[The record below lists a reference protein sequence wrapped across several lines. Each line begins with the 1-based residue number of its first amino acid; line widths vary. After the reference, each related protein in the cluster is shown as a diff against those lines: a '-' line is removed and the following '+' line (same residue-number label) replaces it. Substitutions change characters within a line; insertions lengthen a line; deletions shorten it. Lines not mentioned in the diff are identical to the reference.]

1 MNKFT
6 ISSGHPLP
14 LGVSRGHNAY
24 NFAIFARDATAV
36 SLLLFSSGEGPV
48 LAELPLAQEVN
59 RTGDIWHI
67 RLHNLDRSLR
77 YGYRVDGPM
86 DPQEGGR
93 RFSKEHLLLDPYAS
107 ALSGGS
113 EWGEGYVRRG
123 TASPESRFKRR
134 CCLVNE
140 DFDWEGDRPLN
151 LPLKDSVIYELH
163 VRGFTRHPSSGVKQP
178 GTYLGLIEKIPYL
191 KELGITAVELLPVTE
206 FDETENVNR
215 NPCTGEKL
223 LNLWGYSPIAFFAPK
238 AAYASNGRNGG
249 QVNEFKEM
257 VKAFHRAG
265 IEVILD
271 IVFNHTGEGNER
283 GPVYS
288 FRGLANN
295 IYYLLDQHSR
305 EYLNFSGCGNTLN
318 CNHPMVRKLIIDC
331 LRHWVIEMHVDG
343 FRFDLAAVLGR
354 DTDGKVLENPPMIEK
369 IAEDPVLARS
379 KIIAEAWDAAGLYQV
394 GSFSKNPRWA
404 EWNGRFRDDVRGF
417 MTGREGSVAT
427 LATRVSG
434 SADLYQQQHKS
445 PFNSINFITSHDGFT
460 LADLVSYDHKHN
472 EMNGEY
478 NRDGDN
484 SNHSWNSGWE
494 GESDDAEI
502 LALRARRQRSLAVIL
517 LLSQGTPMFSAGDEF
532 GRSQRGNNNAYCQDN
547 EIAWLDW
554 RLAEKNGDL
563 LRFFRL
569 LIRLRREHPV
579 FRRAKFFPPG
589 EEDSIHEIRWQSL
602 NPGATDWSPECRT
615 LGFMLDGRAVE
626 GELDDDFLILL
637 NGGHGEVLYQ
647 LPATA
652 PDREWHLLIDTG
664 APPPQDIHP
673 EASAPLYPRR
683 EMALAGLAAAVL
695 ISKPLSVKGRKG
707 KAVLK

>member
-1 MNKFT
+1 MRNFT
-6 ISSGHPLP
+6 TSPGQPLP

-24 NFAIFARDATAV
+24 NFAIFSRDATAV
-36 SLLLFSSGEGPV
+36 SLLLFASGEGPI
-48 LAELPLAQEVN
+48 LAELPLTPEIN

-67 RLHNLDRSLR
+67 RVHNLDSSLR

-86 DPQEGGR
+86 DPKAAGR
-93 RFSKEHLLLDPYAS
+93 RFSRENLLLDPYAT
-107 ALSGGS
+107 ALTGCS
-113 EWGEGYVRRG
+113 EWGKAYVRRG
-123 TASPESRFKRR
+123 SSPPESHLQRR
-134 CCLVNE
+134 CCLAND

-151 LPLKDSVIYELH
+151 RPLKDSVIYELH
-163 VRGFTRHPSSGVKQP
+163 VRGFTRHPSSGVNQP
-178 GTYLGLIEKIPYL
+178 GTFLGLVEKIPYL
-191 KELGITAVELLPVTE
+191 QELGITAVELLPVTE

-215 NPCTGEKL
+215 NPFTGEKL
-223 LNLWGYSPIAFFAPK
+223 LNFWGYSPIAFFAPK
-238 AAYASNGRNGG
+238 AAYATKGRNGG

-295 IYYLLDQHSR
+295 IYYMLDQQTR
-305 EYLNFSGCGNTLN
+305 QYLNFSGCGNTLN
-318 CNHPMVRKLIIDC
+318 CNHPMVRMLIMDC

-343 FRFDLAAVLGR
+343 FRFDLASILGR
-354 DTDGKVLENPPMIEK
+354 DTDGQVLINPPMIEK
-369 IAEDPVLARS
+369 IAEDPVLSRT

-394 GSFSKNPRWA
+394 GSFSKHHRWA
-404 EWNGRFRDDVRGF
+404 EWNGRFRDDVRSF
-417 MTGREGSVAT
+417 MTGRAGNVAT

-434 SADLYQQQHKS
+434 SSDLYQQLLKS

-460 LADLVSYDHKHN
+460 LADLVSYERKHN

-484 SNHSWNSGWE
+484 TNYSWNSGWE
-494 GESDDAEI
+494 GETDDAAI
-502 LALRARRQRSLAVIL
+502 LALRARRQRSLAVVL

-532 GRSQRGNNNAYCQDN
+532 GRSQQGNNNAYCQDN

-554 RLAEKNGDL
+554 RLAKKNGHL
-563 LRFFRL
+563 LRFFQL

-579 FRRAKFFPPG
+579 FRRATFFPPG

-602 NPGATDWSPECRT
+602 TPGATDWSPECRT
-615 LGFMLDGRAVE
+615 LGFLLDGRAVE
-626 GELDDDFLILL
+626 GGDNDFLVLL
-637 NGGHGEVLYQ
+637 NGGFGEAGFQ
-647 LPATA
+647 LPA
-652 PDREWHLLIDTG
+652 PPESRRWHLLIDTG
-664 APPPQDIHP
+664 ATPPKDIHP
-673 EASAPLYPRR
+673 EATAPPYPGRK
-683 EMALAGLAAAVL
+683 MTLAGLGAAVL
-695 ISKPLSVKGRKG
+695 ISKPVSAKLQKRKG
-707 KAVLK
+707 K